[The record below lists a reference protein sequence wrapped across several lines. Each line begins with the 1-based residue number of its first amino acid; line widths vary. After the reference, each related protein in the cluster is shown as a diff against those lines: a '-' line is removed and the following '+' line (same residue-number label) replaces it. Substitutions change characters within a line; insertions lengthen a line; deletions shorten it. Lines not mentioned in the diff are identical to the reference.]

1 MIHVPCQRL
10 DLKMCLKIQGGVQ
23 ANQGHYL
30 GLFGLIWRCG
40 IGEHDVRT

>member
-30 GLFGLIWRCG
+30 GLFGLIWAYLALWDRG
-40 IGEHDVRT
+40 T